1 MESSGSANKKD
12 EIEGYEDD
20 KSRTR
25 IIALAVREA
34 VAVAFGVNDADWNA
48 ACRSIIQNDLL
59 TTTEK
64 STIIALLNQKKQIN
78 EKKEVN

>member
-48 ACRSIIQNDLL
+48 ASFPIIVYLYKSPGFQNGI
-59 TTTEK
+59 T
-64 STIIALLNQKKQIN
+64 
-78 EKKEVN
+78 